1 MINYKQ
7 ILADLSSIAYHH
19 MQINSFGFGTLDQC
33 TMDIRTKQEPKYS
46 RMYVVPGT
54 TNFTTGQISYNFSI
68 IFMDKVEED
77 LSDLEDVMSDQL
89 EIAKDI
95 WTVFYQS
102 YTAQYGNFS
111 FEIVGDWNSQ
121 LVPFTERFETVL
133 AGWTLN
139 ITLVTPFDYTECGL
153 PIALGFYTHRDESYA
168 SYKVIL
174 NDLKSF
180 ADLHYQVNS
189 FGFGPLEQI
198 TVDRVTKQE
207 PLYTR
212 MYVVPEVT
220 SLLENEVQITF
231 NIIVLDRI
239 EEDLSN
245 QEYVLSDTLE
255 IIKDLFSLIYL
266 SDYEVDEEATVE
278 PFIERFETLLGGWT
292 MTVNITQKFDY
303 NRCDL
308 PMRPFTVGLTW
319 SQVAELWNT
328 IDRDWKN
335 V

>member
-1 MINYKQ
+1 
-7 ILADLSSIAYHH
+7 
-19 MQINSFGFGTLDQC
+19 
-33 TMDIRTKQEPKYS
+33 
-46 RMYVVPGT
+46 MYVLPGT

-68 IFMDKVEED
+68 IFMDRVEDD

-153 PIALGFYTHRDESYA
+153 PIALGYYLHTDESYA

-174 NDLKSF
+174 DDLKKF

-198 TVDRVTKQE
+198 TVDRVTKNK
-207 PLYTR
+207 P
-212 MYVVPEVT
+212 
-220 SLLENEVQITF
+220 VQSIIERQIQVSSCKHVDE
-231 NIIVLDRI
+231 IIVYTTEKELQDILLSFPINIRI
-239 EEDLSN
+239 LGEE
-245 QEYVLSDTLE
+245 Y
-255 IIKDLFSLIYL
+255 KDK
-266 SDYEVDEEATVE
+266 
-278 PFIERFETLLGGWT
+278 
-292 MTVNITQKFDY
+292 KFTGH
-303 NRCDL
+303 DL
-308 PMRPFTVGLTW
+308 PMEFCFNKRRHSFST
-319 SQVAELWNT
+319 SELRQRV
-328 IDRDWKN
+328 IDASR
-335 V
+335 